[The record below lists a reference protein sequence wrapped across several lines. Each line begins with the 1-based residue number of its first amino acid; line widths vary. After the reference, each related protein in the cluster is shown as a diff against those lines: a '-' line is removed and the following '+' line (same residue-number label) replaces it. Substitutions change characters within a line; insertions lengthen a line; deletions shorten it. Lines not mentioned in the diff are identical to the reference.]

1 MNRQISI
8 IDALFETQAIRVA
21 PADHPFW
28 YTSGTLGPYYINT
41 HFLYGS
47 EADANQLLVEIEAAV
62 KEPLLLAQSLSALIM
77 TQYQQQPIFQAV
89 INQLISSLDGLDFDF
104 VSGGERRDYFFSIP
118 VAALLNKPHLTLLKD
133 GQAFLSDANLQTAR
147 AVQPGELKGQKAIHI
162 ADLVTEASSYTR
174 TWLPALTRCGAS
186 IQETAVIVD
195 RDQGGREI
203 LKQAGV
209 ELIALARI
217 DQQLFEQ
224 ASQKGLINVEQA
236 QQIALFSQD
245 PHRYL
250 IDFLAAHPDFL
261 RQQVAL
267 GGKAEE
273 RARRCVEQGYGK
285 L

>member
-1 MNRQISI
+1 MNGQISI

-21 PADHPFW
+21 PADQPFW

-47 EADANQLLVEIEAAV
+47 EAEANQLLVDIEAAV
-62 KEPLLLAQSLSALIM
+62 KDPVHLTQQLSAQIM
-77 TQYQQQPIFQAV
+77 SQYQQQPIFQAV
-89 INQLISSLDGLDFDF
+89 INQLVSSLAGYDFDF

-133 GQAFLSDANLQTAR
+133 GQAFLSDVNLQSAHLVVT
-147 AVQPGELKGQKAIHI
+147 GELKGQKAVHL

-174 TWLPALTRCGAS
+174 TWLPALNRCGAI
-186 IQETAVIVD
+186 IQETAVVVD
-195 RDQGGREI
+195 RDQGGREV
-203 LKQAGV
+203 LRQAGV
-209 ELIALARI
+209 ELIALSRI
-217 DQQLFEQ
+217 DQHLFEQ
-224 ASQKGLINVEQA
+224 AKLKGLIDAQQA
-236 QQIALFSQD
+236 AQIALFSQD

-250 IDFLAAHPDFL
+250 VEFLAAHPDFL
-261 RQQVAL
+261 RKQVAL

-273 RARRCVEQGYGK
+273 RARRCVEQGYGI